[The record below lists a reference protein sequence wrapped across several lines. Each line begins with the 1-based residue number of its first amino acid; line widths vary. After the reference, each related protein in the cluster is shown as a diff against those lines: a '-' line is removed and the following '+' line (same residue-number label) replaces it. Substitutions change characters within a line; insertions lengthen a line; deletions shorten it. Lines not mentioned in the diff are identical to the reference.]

1 MLQHTRFSGP
11 VDLLRRPV
19 SPSDHLPL
27 DLIPL
32 DVGVKIDV
40 EDDQGVQSPQKK
52 GRGIRSPAKR
62 HIARNL
68 FIKICVGFFFV
79 LFIAGIIACFV
90 VNKYGLML
98 FGKGVRQ

>member
-1 MLQHTRFSGP
+1 MLHHTRFSGP
-11 VDLLRRPV
+11 VDLLRRPI
-19 SPSDHLPL
+19 SPSDQLPL

-40 EDDQGVQSPQKK
+40 EDVLGVQFPGKR
-52 GRGIRSPAKR
+52 GRGNRSPAKR

-68 FIKICVGFFFV
+68 YIKICVGFFFV
-79 LFIAGIIACFV
+79 IFIAGIIACFV